1 MPWCACVLRGLGRT
15 IGVLG
20 TGKIG
25 ECFVRIMR
33 GECNHQPPRLNTC
46 RHRYDNS
53 ATLILRASPVFPPC
67 STPYPPHHAWL
78 SSALSGFGCKV
89 YAYDPFPRQDLVTS
103 GLIDGYME
111 RIEDV
116 LAVADIVSMHLPLT
130 PSTYHLIDDKKL
142 LAMKPVRVP
151 VVPTYRSQ
159 SGSQ

>member
-1 MPWCACVLRGLGRT
+1 M
-15 IGVLG
+15 
-20 TGKIG
+20 
-25 ECFVRIMR
+25 
-33 GECNHQPPRLNTC
+33 
-46 RHRYDNS
+46 
-53 ATLILRASPVFPPC
+53 
-67 STPYPPHHAWL
+67 
-78 SSALSGFGCKV
+78 

-151 VVPTYRSQ
+151 VVPTYRHEAGVCV
-159 SGSQ
+159 GSTRLPKPVR